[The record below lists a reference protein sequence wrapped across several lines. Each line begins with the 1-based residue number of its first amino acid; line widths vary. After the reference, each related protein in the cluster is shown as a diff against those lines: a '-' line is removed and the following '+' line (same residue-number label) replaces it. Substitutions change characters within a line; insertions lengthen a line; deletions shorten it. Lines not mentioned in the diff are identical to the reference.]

1 MLTYMFICG
10 TNYQRGDFMPRAA
23 RKRSES
29 GIYHIV
35 MRGIN
40 RQVIFIE
47 REDFLRFIETLQKYK
62 NICEYQ
68 LFSYCLMDN
77 HVHLLIK
84 EGKEPLET
92 VMRRICGSYVFWYNR
107 KYDRIGYLFQDR
119 FKSEAVEDDTYFL
132 TVLRYIFQNP
142 VKAGMVKNIIEYPW
156 TNYDDYNR
164 KIKKSETDFIF
175 NFFNSHNMEEAIKD
189 FIKYINESNADE
201 CLDLD
206 ERSTITDNEAQKVIN
221 ETCKVEHPHDM
232 QEFNTDERN
241 YYIKILKRDYNL
253 SIRQIE
259 RLTGINRGII
269 QKV

>member
-1 MLTYMFICG
+1 
-10 TNYQRGDFMPRAA
+10 MPRAA

-47 REDFLRFIETLQKYK
+47 REDFLRFIETIQKYK

-92 VMRRICGSYVFWYNR
+92 VMRRLCGSFVFWYNR

-119 FKSEAVEDDTYFL
+119 FKSEPIEDDAYFL
-132 TVLRYIFQNP
+132 TALRYVFQNP
-142 VKAGMVKNIIEYPW
+142 VKAQIVKNVIDYSW
-156 TNYDDYNR
+156 TNYYDYIKNIR
-164 KIKKSETDFIF
+164 KPETDFVL
-175 NFFNSHNMEEAIKD
+175 NFFSTCNREEAIKN
-189 FIKYINESNADE
+189 FIKYINESNADK

-206 ERSTITDNEAQKVIN
+206 ERSMLTDNEAQNRRAWGRFI
-221 ETCKVEHPHDM
+221 C
-232 QEFNTDERN
+232 
-241 YYIKILKRDYNL
+241 LKKN
-253 SIRQIE
+253 IAM
-259 RLTGINRGII
+259 
-269 QKV
+269 